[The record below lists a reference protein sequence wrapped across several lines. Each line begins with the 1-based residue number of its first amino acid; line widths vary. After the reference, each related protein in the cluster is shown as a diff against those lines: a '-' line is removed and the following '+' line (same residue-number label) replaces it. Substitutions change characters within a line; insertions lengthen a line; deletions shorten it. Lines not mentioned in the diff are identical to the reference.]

1 MCTYFK
7 AETEDYSL
15 REKIRGYEVSFW
27 KSRSFVYA
35 ELNESVEATN
45 SSYSATGEFLRYI
58 YSELVAKNHENIQS
72 RCLVHEFSFTDI
84 FLNSTLY
91 GCGFLMLLWKSAQ
104 TIGPAIISYL
114 LKYFYSFS
122 AAELNNIE
130 SENDVFAQE
139 FSCEESDYGDSD
151 DEDIEQLYI
160 WQVK

>member
-1 MCTYFK
+1 MHVFQNRYWGPF
-7 AETEDYSL
+7 TE
-15 REKIRGYEVSFW
+15 EKRGYSFW
-27 KSRSFVYA
+27 KNGGFVYA
-35 ELNESVEATN
+35 ELNETVKAAT
-45 SSYSATGEFLRYI
+45 SSYSATDDFLRYI
-58 YSELVAKNHENIQS
+58 YFVFVAKNHQYIQS

-130 SENDVFAQE
+130 SEDEVF
-139 FSCEESDYGDSD
+139 
-151 DEDIEQLYI
+151 
-160 WQVK
+160 V